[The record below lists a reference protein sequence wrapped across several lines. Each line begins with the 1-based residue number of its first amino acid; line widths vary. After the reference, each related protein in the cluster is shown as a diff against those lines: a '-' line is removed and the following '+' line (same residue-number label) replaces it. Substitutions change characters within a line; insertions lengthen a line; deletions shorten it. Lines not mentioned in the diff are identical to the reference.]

1 VKLSKKEI
9 DAVNECTKDVEFF
22 LDLYEGKVSHFS
34 HYEMGVIEEDEQGMT
49 IGVCFET
56 DYRGGIGFPKSLSRT
71 MTTHIYF
78 GRDFYGYM
86 DVEFSYPSE
95 RLGRNVSYLKQ
106 MFMLIQGQ
114 FNISDDELYFAL
126 EDGQF
131 KVIISFN
138 ASKMDHDRYED
149 LVCKIQYVHICSMY
163 MLTDD
168 SGAPKDAYVDAVSE
182 QIR

>member
-1 VKLSKKEI
+1 MELSKKEM
-9 DAVNECTKDVEFF
+9 DAFNECTQDVEYF
-22 LDLYEGKVSHFS
+22 LNLYDDKVDHFS
-34 HYEMGVIEEDEQGMT
+34 HYEMGVIEDEDEDLT
-49 IGVCFET
+49 TGVCFET
-56 DYRGGIGFPKSLSRT
+56 DYKGGAGFPKSLSRT

-86 DVEFSYPSE
+86 DAEFSYPSE

-106 MFMLIQGQ
+106 MFMLISGQ
-114 FNISDDELYFAL
+114 FNISDEEQFFAL

-138 ASKMDHDRYED
+138 ASKMDRDRYDD

-168 SGAPKDAYVDAVSE
+168 SGVSKDDFVDAVAA
-182 QIR
+182 QIS